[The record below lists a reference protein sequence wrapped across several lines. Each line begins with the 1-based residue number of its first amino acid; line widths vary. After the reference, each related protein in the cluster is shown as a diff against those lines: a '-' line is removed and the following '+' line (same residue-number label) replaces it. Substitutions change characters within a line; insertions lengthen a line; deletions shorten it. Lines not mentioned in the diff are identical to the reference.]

1 MKKQTHTFTDLIN
14 IMARLRAP
22 DGCPWDRQ
30 QSYQDIAAHT
40 LEETHEVLDAIDKQ
54 DMGALCEE
62 LGDLLLQVVFYAQI
76 ASEEQKFTINDI
88 INGICNKIIHRHPHV
103 FGDEKIDNADEVLK
117 QWEML
122 KKKEGKKSAV
132 GGVPNGLPAL
142 LQAFRLG
149 EKTSR
154 LGFDWD
160 DASGILDK
168 VSEEAKELHEARQ
181 ENNPSHI
188 EHEYGDLLFTLANLG
203 RYLNIDPEGALRRAN
218 KRFIRRFTHMEKHL
232 EEQQQNP
239 QDLTLDEWDILW
251 KKAKA
256 NESTSC

>member
-142 LQAFRLG
+142 LQHFVWVKKHL
-149 EKTSR
+149 
-154 LGFDWD
+154 DWD
-160 DASGILDK
+160 LIGMMHPAYWTKYLRKPRSFTRLDK
-168 VSEEAKELHEARQ
+168 KTIPPISSMNMV
-181 ENNPSHI
+181 I
-188 EHEYGDLLFTLANLG
+188 YC
-203 RYLNIDPEGALRRAN
+203 LRWL
-218 KRFIRRFTHMEKHL
+218 I
-232 EEQQQNP
+232 
-239 QDLTLDEWDILW
+239 
-251 KKAKA
+251 
-256 NESTSC
+256 